1 MVRGLSNPKQIMLLA
16 CLLWQS
22 HCYLPEAALYHPLVQ
37 PHLNNYQAQDPHH
50 GGMMMKR
57 KPKSTTSNC
66 FCSSNWICK
75 SGSFLL
81 QPPFQLII
89 RINNL
94 HGSVKQRNSPPHPH
108 LNRHWAGV
116 VDICH
121 HFCPFR
127 CCKRLRQKTL
137 QHSALLNRLRN
148 RSAKISCRA
157 FNFSSTRQFLLLLLY
172 RHFRSPPSALWPTSS
187 LSLQLP
193 LPPPSPPSSCQR

>member
-1 MVRGLSNPKQIMLLA
+1 MARGLSNPKQIMLLA

-50 GGMMMKR
+50 GSRMMKR

-94 HGSVKQRNSPPHPH
+94 HGSVKQRISSPHTHPHPISTGIEPES
-108 LNRHWAGV
+108 LTFVTTFVPSAAARM
-116 VDICH
+116 
-121 HFCPFR
+121 
-127 CCKRLRQKTL
+127 RQK
-137 QHSALLNRLRN
+137 R
-148 RSAKISCRA
+148 
-157 FNFSSTRQFLLLLLY
+157 FNI
-172 RHFRSPPSALWPTSS
+172 
-187 LSLQLP
+187 QLF
-193 LPPPSPPSSCQR
+193 